1 MSLTYDQQLYFRKV
15 TQDLGVPE
23 GQANFEEDIFTGDG
37 STLAFTLTQTPDV
50 TNYTPVV
57 LLNNTQQSGSQ
68 ISISGTTLTFV
79 TAPVLNT
86 VIEVNYQY

>member
-23 GQANFEEDIFTGDG
+23 GQANFKEDLFTGDG
-37 STLAFTLTQTPDV
+37 STLAFTLTQTPDI

-57 LLNNTQQSGSQ
+57 LVNNAQQSGSQ
-68 ISISGTTLTFV
+68 ISISGTTLTF
-79 TAPVLNT
+79 TAAPALND